1 MRFDT
6 LINPVLTGGFTVS
19 ETDEERE
26 ACTDEEPARDDDEE
40 AAAAEPESSQ
50 GDLDIDAVSE
60 GDACSD
66 EASEATSSDVDDEA
80 AAEEPDDSATS
91 EDDEEAAAEGDADEV
106 CVDDEETSSASSGDE
121 LSEDEAS
128 DDEPSEDE
136 TDGSAESAEE
146 TDEFDEEGEGGSK
159 LSGLRSKVKDV
170 AQPKK
175 IASKVKGVARDV
187 AHSEKVA
194 AAGTQAKRA
203 IKPVR
208 AYFGEHEVVAVVAGM
223 GLAGLCVILIFVCI
237 YGFVIS
243 GVEVSKENIPDYVV
257 EPIEPIENYNLS
269 HLELRVSD
277 ISTEDYPSVTVVL
290 KMKTDD
296 GEFPPL
302 DASLFSVSAHEG
314 EETKVDVSVSKVSEG
329 KHEDEV
335 RVKLDIASGKPGV
348 DQSIDLSVNPDT
360 GYRGGATVGFTVPK

>member
-1 MRFDT
+1 MPSTLVNQTGFDT
-6 LINPVLTGGFTVS
+6 LINPTLTGGFTVS

-26 ACTDEEPARDDDEE
+26 ACTDEEPARDNDEE

-60 GDACSD
+60 SDACSD

-80 AAEEPDDSATS
+80 AAEASEDGATP
-91 EDDEEAAAEGDADEV
+91 EDDEEAAVE
-106 CVDDEETSSASSGDE
+106 DD
-121 LSEDEAS
+121 
-128 DDEPSEDE
+128 
-136 TDGSAESAEE
+136 AEE
-146 TDEFDEEGEGGSK
+146 TDDSEDEGGSK
-159 LSGLRSKVKDV
+159 LSGLRSKMKDV

-208 AYFGEHEVVAVVAGM
+208 AYFGEHEVTAVVAGM

-277 ISTEDYPSVTVVL
+277 ISTKDYPSVTVVL
-290 KMKTDD
+290 KMHTDD
-296 GEFPPL
+296 GTFPPL

-314 EETKVDVSVSKVSEG
+314 EDTKVDVSVSKVSEG

-348 DQSIDLSVNPDT
+348 EQSVDLSVNPDT

>member
-1 MRFDT
+1 MPSTLVNQTGFDT
-6 LINPVLTGGFTVS
+6 LMNTTLTGGFTVS

-40 AAAAEPESSQ
+40 AAATEPESSQ

-60 GDACSD
+60 SDACSD

-80 AAEEPDDSATS
+80 AAEASEDGATP
-91 EDDEEAAAEGDADEV
+91 EDDEEAAVE
-106 CVDDEETSSASSGDE
+106 DD
-121 LSEDEAS
+121 
-128 DDEPSEDE
+128 
-136 TDGSAESAEE
+136 AEE
-146 TDEFDEEGEGGSK
+146 TDDSEDEGGSN
-159 LSGLRSKVKDV
+159 LSGLRSKMKDV

-208 AYFGEHEVVAVVAGM
+208 AYFGEHEVTAVVAGM

-277 ISTEDYPSVTVVL
+277 ISTKDYPSVTVVL
-290 KMKTDD
+290 KMHTDD
-296 GEFPPL
+296 GTFPPL

-314 EETKVDVSVSKVSEG
+314 EDTKVDVSVSKVSEG

-348 DQSIDLSVNPDT
+348 EQSTDLSVNPDS